1 MKRYLIYEGI
11 TVPASD
17 QAEDS
22 VCWVPAAD
30 VARLEAENA
39 KILEALKRIY
49 RLLDMHEDDEAM
61 AASEIA
67 EWAIKKVMK

>member
-22 VCWVPAAD
+22 ACWVPAAD
-30 VARLEAENA
+30 VTKLEDEHA
-39 KILEALKRIY
+39 KMLKALKRID
-49 RLLDMHEDDEAM
+49 RLLGMHEDDDAM

-67 EWAIKKVMK
+67 ELTIREVTR